1 MKNFILFII
10 GSISIISCQV
20 VNKSAQVKTANING
34 PKITQVPTL
43 ADLSVK
49 ETKVTGKSEGS
60 STSTLSAIKSLAVSD
75 ALKKSNADVLIEPR
89 YNFLQTSTRITVEV
103 SGYPA
108 SYKNF
113 RPMEVKDTTL
123 VQYSMMQ
130 YATGKVSTG
139 SVSKSKGKPK
149 AAKILVGSLV
159 GIILMS
165 MILSVGY

>member
-1 MKNFILFII
+1 
-10 GSISIISCQV
+10 
-20 VNKSAQVKTANING
+20 
-34 PKITQVPTL
+34 
-43 ADLSVK
+43 
-49 ETKVTGKSEGS
+49 
-60 STSTLSAIKSLAVSD
+60 
-75 ALKKSNADVLIEPR
+75 
-89 YNFLQTSTRITVEV
+89 
-103 SGYPA
+103 
-108 SYKNF
+108 
-113 RPMEVKDTTL
+113 MEVKDTTL